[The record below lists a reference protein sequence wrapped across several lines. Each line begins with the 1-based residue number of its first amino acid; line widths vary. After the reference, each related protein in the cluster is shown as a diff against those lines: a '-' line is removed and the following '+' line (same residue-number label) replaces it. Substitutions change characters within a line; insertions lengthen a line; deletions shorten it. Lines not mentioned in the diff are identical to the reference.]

1 MQFTSFVNFKKT
13 FDRIYCW
20 KMTKILRIYAIS
32 ENLINSINLSHKEIK
47 FKVLTNDGEAETFE
61 TSPGAFQ
68 GNIPRSSLTN
78 IITDHV
84 TRKTV
89 GKKTEKID
97 LF

>member
-1 MQFTSFVNFKKT
+1 M
-13 FDRIYCW
+13 
-20 KMTKILRIYAIS
+20 
-32 ENLINSINLSHKEIK
+32 
-47 FKVLTNDGEAETFE
+47 TNDGEAETFE